1 MSEELIQRNLIEA
14 PEKMGDWN
22 FYNIGATTLKALKGA
37 KIIPD
42 KDYEAYEGKKPD
54 ALIVKKPIIIAAIEY
69 KTPQELRTE
78 KQIAKAIAQEIG
90 TAQILQAKVYIVTD
104 GKKTFLINPATGQ
117 EILQED
123 GSRITLNFD
132 KSSTEC
138 ITLINKIRASINAT
152 NNQIKAAASV
162 DPLPL
167 AEKVWQDLWAVS
179 GATPENCLYTFVEI
193 FIFKYLSDLGVLKG
207 MYSFYDLLG
216 KYSGNNENEVLEY
229 YASTVRVKIKALFP
243 GNPKDKTTII
253 NGTIF
258 VSKDDKAVSGYATVF
273 HKILKRFNDFG
284 TLENI
289 DYDFKSKLFETFL
302 KESISKKNWGQYFTP
317 LKVVRAIVNMID
329 IAPGMKICD
338 PACGVGKFL
347 LEPILHDLHRFY
359 KVEDGELK
367 PQITLS
373 GFDKGFDKDEQKTII
388 LAKANMLIYMSG
400 LLREHPEMTDKF
412 AKLFNDTFLLQTN
425 SILGT
430 LAKPVHDQ
438 YDLILTNPP
447 YVMSGS
453 SNLKE
458 EISKDDTLKKYFSV
472 SAMGIEGLF
481 MEWIIRALK
490 PNGKAFIVVP
500 DGIMNR
506 SNDKKLRDFILEQ
519 CEIDAV
525 ISLPLNTFFTT
536 NKKTYILALTKKAPV
551 MVDGVPT
558 LQRQTSPVF
567 TYLCSEIGETRDV
580 YRFDIDQNDLQ
591 VASDL
596 FNMFKGAKT
605 SFANTLN
612 MIGDKR
618 CKISS
623 IDDFYNGTHWC
634 VERWWNHEERQA
646 LGIEEESKIIGV
658 NDFRVLLADT
668 INTLSELDEPL
679 AEVEKKNDEDLQF
692 LEIPI
697 TQVFDIVRGDGKYTR
712 SYVHEHTG
720 EYPLYSGNTFG
731 PFAQIDSYD
740 YNVPALTWAIDGLA
754 GYMMIHR
761 SPFSATNHR
770 GILLLKDTNI
780 DLEYAKYTLEP
791 IFRELKKGRQGDNG
805 ENEYTSLP
813 PFMIQSV
820 KFAVPVDH
828 NGEPW
833 LEKQKEIAAG
843 YVTLEQTKET
853 VVEQIANLSQVSIVP
868 NCDEYAIEY
877 LPLSELFDTIK
888 GKSKYTKKYGNL
900 HSGPYPVY
908 SASSQGTLTHLDTYD
923 YDGRY
928 MTWSTNGF
936 AGTILILD
944 GKFSINGDRG
954 ILVPKN
960 GRQDLDF
967 DYMKF
972 TLEPIFRELAKGRKG
987 DNGEDEF
994 TKLYPS
1000 MLNDIMVPIPVD
1012 GEGNISL
1019 SLQKEIA
1026 QKFISVQNSQK
1037 EIIEKLDA
1045 LISKKI
1051 SIKSKGSAHFILSA
1065 SFLLA
1070 LFLLCPMVCLWPGLS
1085 PHIVGIFKQFRQAQY
1100 PHKR

>member
-1 MSEELIQRNLIEA
+1 
-14 PEKMGDWN
+14 
-22 FYNIGATTLKALKGA
+22 
-37 KIIPD
+37 
-42 KDYEAYEGKKPD
+42 
-54 ALIVKKPIIIAAIEY
+54 
-69 KTPQELRTE
+69 
-78 KQIAKAIAQEIG
+78 
-90 TAQILQAKVYIVTD
+90 
-104 GKKTFLINPATGQ
+104 
-117 EILQED
+117 
-123 GSRITLNFD
+123 
-132 KSSTEC
+132 
-138 ITLINKIRASINAT
+138 
-152 NNQIKAAASV
+152 
-162 DPLPL
+162 
-167 AEKVWQDLWAVS
+167 
-179 GATPENCLYTFVEI
+179 
-193 FIFKYLSDLGVLKG
+193 
-207 MYSFYDLLG
+207 
-216 KYSGNNENEVLEY
+216 
-229 YASTVRVKIKALFP
+229 
-243 GNPKDKTTII
+243 
-253 NGTIF
+253 
-258 VSKDDKAVSGYATVF
+258 
-273 HKILKRFNDFG
+273 
-284 TLENI
+284 
-289 DYDFKSKLFETFL
+289 
-302 KESISKKNWGQYFTP
+302 
-317 LKVVRAIVNMID
+317 
-329 IAPGMKICD
+329 
-338 PACGVGKFL
+338 
-347 LEPILHDLHRFY
+347 
-359 KVEDGELK
+359 
-367 PQITLS
+367 
-373 GFDKGFDKDEQKTII
+373 
-388 LAKANMLIYMSG
+388 
-400 LLREHPEMTDKF
+400 MTDKF

-458 EISKDDTLKKYFSV
+458 EISKDDALKKYFSV

-612 MIGDKR
+612 MIGDRR

-646 LGIEEESKIIGV
+646 LGIEEESKTIGV

-679 AEVEKKNDEDLQF
+679 AEVEKKNDEGLQF

-720 EYPLYSGNTFG
+720 EHPLYSGNTFG

-853 VVEQIANLSQVSIVP
+853 VVEQIANLSQVSVVP

-936 AGTILILD
+936 AGTILILN

-1000 MLNDIMVPIPVD
+1000 MLSDIMVPIPVD
-1012 GEGNISL
+1012 GKGNISL
-1019 SLQKEIA
+1019 LLQKEIA

-1051 SIKSKGSAHFILSA
+1051 S
-1065 SFLLA
+1065 
-1070 LFLLCPMVCLWPGLS
+1070 M
-1085 PHIVGIFKQFRQAQY
+1085 
-1100 PHKR
+1100 

>member
-1 MSEELIQRNLIEA
+1 
-14 PEKMGDWN
+14 
-22 FYNIGATTLKALKGA
+22 
-37 KIIPD
+37 
-42 KDYEAYEGKKPD
+42 
-54 ALIVKKPIIIAAIEY
+54 
-69 KTPQELRTE
+69 
-78 KQIAKAIAQEIG
+78 
-90 TAQILQAKVYIVTD
+90 
-104 GKKTFLINPATGQ
+104 
-117 EILQED
+117 
-123 GSRITLNFD
+123 
-132 KSSTEC
+132 
-138 ITLINKIRASINAT
+138 
-152 NNQIKAAASV
+152 
-162 DPLPL
+162 
-167 AEKVWQDLWAVS
+167 
-179 GATPENCLYTFVEI
+179 
-193 FIFKYLSDLGVLKG
+193 
-207 MYSFYDLLG
+207 
-216 KYSGNNENEVLEY
+216 
-229 YASTVRVKIKALFP
+229 
-243 GNPKDKTTII
+243 
-253 NGTIF
+253 
-258 VSKDDKAVSGYATVF
+258 
-273 HKILKRFNDFG
+273 
-284 TLENI
+284 
-289 DYDFKSKLFETFL
+289 
-302 KESISKKNWGQYFTP
+302 
-317 LKVVRAIVNMID
+317 
-329 IAPGMKICD
+329 
-338 PACGVGKFL
+338 
-347 LEPILHDLHRFY
+347 
-359 KVEDGELK
+359 
-367 PQITLS
+367 
-373 GFDKGFDKDEQKTII
+373 
-388 LAKANMLIYMSG
+388 
-400 LLREHPEMTDKF
+400 MTDKF

-646 LGIEEESKIIGV
+646 LGIEEESKTIGV

-679 AEVEKKNDEDLQF
+679 AEVEKKNDEGLQF

-1051 SIKSKGSAHFILSA
+1051 SI
-1065 SFLLA
+1065 
-1070 LFLLCPMVCLWPGLS
+1070 
-1085 PHIVGIFKQFRQAQY
+1085 
-1100 PHKR
+1100 

>member
-1 MSEELIQRNLIEA
+1 M
-14 PEKMGDWN
+14 
-22 FYNIGATTLKALKGA
+22 
-37 KIIPD
+37 
-42 KDYEAYEGKKPD
+42 
-54 ALIVKKPIIIAAIEY
+54 
-69 KTPQELRTE
+69 
-78 KQIAKAIAQEIG
+78 
-90 TAQILQAKVYIVTD
+90 
-104 GKKTFLINPATGQ
+104 
-117 EILQED
+117 
-123 GSRITLNFD
+123 
-132 KSSTEC
+132 
-138 ITLINKIRASINAT
+138 
-152 NNQIKAAASV
+152 
-162 DPLPL
+162 
-167 AEKVWQDLWAVS
+167 
-179 GATPENCLYTFVEI
+179 
-193 FIFKYLSDLGVLKG
+193 
-207 MYSFYDLLG
+207 
-216 KYSGNNENEVLEY
+216 
-229 YASTVRVKIKALFP
+229 
-243 GNPKDKTTII
+243 
-253 NGTIF
+253 
-258 VSKDDKAVSGYATVF
+258 
-273 HKILKRFNDFG
+273 
-284 TLENI
+284 
-289 DYDFKSKLFETFL
+289 
-302 KESISKKNWGQYFTP
+302 
-317 LKVVRAIVNMID
+317 
-329 IAPGMKICD
+329 
-338 PACGVGKFL
+338 
-347 LEPILHDLHRFY
+347 
-359 KVEDGELK
+359 EDGELK

-430 LAKPVHDQ
+430 LAKPIHNQ

-551 MVDGVPT
+551 MVDGVST

-612 MIGDKR
+612 MIGDQR

-646 LGIEEESKIIGV
+646 LGIEEESKTIGV

-679 AEVEKKNDEDLQF
+679 AEVEKKNDEGLQF

-1051 SIKSKGSAHFILSA
+1051 SI
-1065 SFLLA
+1065 
-1070 LFLLCPMVCLWPGLS
+1070 
-1085 PHIVGIFKQFRQAQY
+1085 
-1100 PHKR
+1100 

>member
-1 MSEELIQRNLIEA
+1 M
-14 PEKMGDWN
+14 
-22 FYNIGATTLKALKGA
+22 
-37 KIIPD
+37 
-42 KDYEAYEGKKPD
+42 
-54 ALIVKKPIIIAAIEY
+54 
-69 KTPQELRTE
+69 
-78 KQIAKAIAQEIG
+78 
-90 TAQILQAKVYIVTD
+90 
-104 GKKTFLINPATGQ
+104 
-117 EILQED
+117 
-123 GSRITLNFD
+123 
-132 KSSTEC
+132 
-138 ITLINKIRASINAT
+138 
-152 NNQIKAAASV
+152 
-162 DPLPL
+162 
-167 AEKVWQDLWAVS
+167 
-179 GATPENCLYTFVEI
+179 
-193 FIFKYLSDLGVLKG
+193 
-207 MYSFYDLLG
+207 
-216 KYSGNNENEVLEY
+216 
-229 YASTVRVKIKALFP
+229 
-243 GNPKDKTTII
+243 
-253 NGTIF
+253 
-258 VSKDDKAVSGYATVF
+258 
-273 HKILKRFNDFG
+273 
-284 TLENI
+284 
-289 DYDFKSKLFETFL
+289 
-302 KESISKKNWGQYFTP
+302 
-317 LKVVRAIVNMID
+317 
-329 IAPGMKICD
+329 
-338 PACGVGKFL
+338 
-347 LEPILHDLHRFY
+347 
-359 KVEDGELK
+359 
-367 PQITLS
+367 
-373 GFDKGFDKDEQKTII
+373 
-388 LAKANMLIYMSG
+388 
-400 LLREHPEMTDKF
+400 
-412 AKLFNDTFLLQTN
+412 LQTN

-551 MVDGVPT
+551 MVDGVST

-646 LGIEEESKIIGV
+646 LGIEEESKTIGV
-658 NDFRVLLADT
+658 NDFRVLLTDT

-679 AEVEKKNDEDLQF
+679 AEVEKKNDEGLQF

-1051 SIKSKGSAHFILSA
+1051 SI
-1065 SFLLA
+1065 
-1070 LFLLCPMVCLWPGLS
+1070 
-1085 PHIVGIFKQFRQAQY
+1085 
-1100 PHKR
+1100 

>member
-1 MSEELIQRNLIEA
+1 
-14 PEKMGDWN
+14 
-22 FYNIGATTLKALKGA
+22 
-37 KIIPD
+37 
-42 KDYEAYEGKKPD
+42 
-54 ALIVKKPIIIAAIEY
+54 
-69 KTPQELRTE
+69 
-78 KQIAKAIAQEIG
+78 
-90 TAQILQAKVYIVTD
+90 
-104 GKKTFLINPATGQ
+104 
-117 EILQED
+117 
-123 GSRITLNFD
+123 
-132 KSSTEC
+132 
-138 ITLINKIRASINAT
+138 
-152 NNQIKAAASV
+152 
-162 DPLPL
+162 
-167 AEKVWQDLWAVS
+167 
-179 GATPENCLYTFVEI
+179 
-193 FIFKYLSDLGVLKG
+193 

-329 IAPGMKICD
+329 ITPGMKICD

-580 YRFDIDQNDLQ
+580 YRFDINQNDLQ

-612 MIGDKR
+612 MIGDQR

-646 LGIEEESKIIGV
+646 LGIEEESKTIGV

-679 AEVEKKNDEDLQF
+679 AEVEKKNDEGLQF

-731 PFAQIDSYD
+731 PFAQIDSYN

-1000 MLNDIMVPIPVD
+1000 MLSDIMVPIPVD
-1012 GEGNISL
+1012 GKGNISL
-1019 SLQKEIA
+1019 LLQKEIA

-1051 SIKSKGSAHFILSA
+1051 S
-1065 SFLLA
+1065 
-1070 LFLLCPMVCLWPGLS
+1070 M
-1085 PHIVGIFKQFRQAQY
+1085 
-1100 PHKR
+1100 

>member
-1 MSEELIQRNLIEA
+1 M
-14 PEKMGDWN
+14 
-22 FYNIGATTLKALKGA
+22 
-37 KIIPD
+37 
-42 KDYEAYEGKKPD
+42 
-54 ALIVKKPIIIAAIEY
+54 
-69 KTPQELRTE
+69 
-78 KQIAKAIAQEIG
+78 
-90 TAQILQAKVYIVTD
+90 
-104 GKKTFLINPATGQ
+104 
-117 EILQED
+117 
-123 GSRITLNFD
+123 
-132 KSSTEC
+132 
-138 ITLINKIRASINAT
+138 
-152 NNQIKAAASV
+152 
-162 DPLPL
+162 
-167 AEKVWQDLWAVS
+167 
-179 GATPENCLYTFVEI
+179 
-193 FIFKYLSDLGVLKG
+193 
-207 MYSFYDLLG
+207 
-216 KYSGNNENEVLEY
+216 
-229 YASTVRVKIKALFP
+229 
-243 GNPKDKTTII
+243 
-253 NGTIF
+253 
-258 VSKDDKAVSGYATVF
+258 
-273 HKILKRFNDFG
+273 
-284 TLENI
+284 
-289 DYDFKSKLFETFL
+289 
-302 KESISKKNWGQYFTP
+302 
-317 LKVVRAIVNMID
+317 
-329 IAPGMKICD
+329 
-338 PACGVGKFL
+338 
-347 LEPILHDLHRFY
+347 
-359 KVEDGELK
+359 
-367 PQITLS
+367 
-373 GFDKGFDKDEQKTII
+373 
-388 LAKANMLIYMSG
+388 
-400 LLREHPEMTDKF
+400 
-412 AKLFNDTFLLQTN
+412 
-425 SILGT
+425 
-430 LAKPVHDQ
+430 
-438 YDLILTNPP
+438 
-447 YVMSGS
+447 
-453 SNLKE
+453 KE
-458 EISKDDTLKKYFSV
+458 EISKDDALKKYFSV

-558 LQRQTSPVF
+558 LQRQISPVF

-612 MIGDKR
+612 MIGDRR

-646 LGIEEESKIIGV
+646 LGIEEESKTIGV

-679 AEVEKKNDEDLQF
+679 AEVEKKNDEGLQF

-720 EYPLYSGNTFG
+720 EHPLYSGNTFG

-820 KFAVPVDH
+820 KFAIPVDH
-828 NGEPW
+828 DGEPW

-853 VVEQIANLSQVSIVP
+853 VVEQIANLSQVSVVP

-936 AGTILILD
+936 AGTILILN

-1000 MLNDIMVPIPVD
+1000 MLSDIMVPIPVD
-1012 GEGNISL
+1012 GKGNISL
-1019 SLQKEIA
+1019 LLQKEIA

-1051 SIKSKGSAHFILSA
+1051 S
-1065 SFLLA
+1065 
-1070 LFLLCPMVCLWPGLS
+1070 M
-1085 PHIVGIFKQFRQAQY
+1085 
-1100 PHKR
+1100 

>member
-1 MSEELIQRNLIEA
+1 
-14 PEKMGDWN
+14 
-22 FYNIGATTLKALKGA
+22 
-37 KIIPD
+37 
-42 KDYEAYEGKKPD
+42 
-54 ALIVKKPIIIAAIEY
+54 
-69 KTPQELRTE
+69 
-78 KQIAKAIAQEIG
+78 
-90 TAQILQAKVYIVTD
+90 
-104 GKKTFLINPATGQ
+104 
-117 EILQED
+117 
-123 GSRITLNFD
+123 
-132 KSSTEC
+132 
-138 ITLINKIRASINAT
+138 
-152 NNQIKAAASV
+152 
-162 DPLPL
+162 
-167 AEKVWQDLWAVS
+167 
-179 GATPENCLYTFVEI
+179 
-193 FIFKYLSDLGVLKG
+193 

-329 IAPGMKICD
+329 ITPGMKICD

-458 EISKDDTLKKYFSV
+458 EISKDDALKKYFSV

-612 MIGDKR
+612 MIGDRR

-646 LGIEEESKIIGV
+646 LGIEEESKTIGV

-679 AEVEKKNDEDLQF
+679 AEVEKKNDEGLQF

-828 NGEPW
+828 DGEPW

-1000 MLNDIMVPIPVD
+1000 MLSNIMVPIPVD
-1012 GEGNISL
+1012 GKGNISL
-1019 SLQKEIA
+1019 LLQKEIA

-1051 SIKSKGSAHFILSA
+1051 SI
-1065 SFLLA
+1065 
-1070 LFLLCPMVCLWPGLS
+1070 
-1085 PHIVGIFKQFRQAQY
+1085 
-1100 PHKR
+1100 

>member
-1 MSEELIQRNLIEA
+1 
-14 PEKMGDWN
+14 
-22 FYNIGATTLKALKGA
+22 
-37 KIIPD
+37 
-42 KDYEAYEGKKPD
+42 
-54 ALIVKKPIIIAAIEY
+54 
-69 KTPQELRTE
+69 
-78 KQIAKAIAQEIG
+78 
-90 TAQILQAKVYIVTD
+90 
-104 GKKTFLINPATGQ
+104 
-117 EILQED
+117 
-123 GSRITLNFD
+123 
-132 KSSTEC
+132 
-138 ITLINKIRASINAT
+138 
-152 NNQIKAAASV
+152 
-162 DPLPL
+162 
-167 AEKVWQDLWAVS
+167 
-179 GATPENCLYTFVEI
+179 
-193 FIFKYLSDLGVLKG
+193 
-207 MYSFYDLLG
+207 
-216 KYSGNNENEVLEY
+216 
-229 YASTVRVKIKALFP
+229 
-243 GNPKDKTTII
+243 
-253 NGTIF
+253 
-258 VSKDDKAVSGYATVF
+258 
-273 HKILKRFNDFG
+273 
-284 TLENI
+284 
-289 DYDFKSKLFETFL
+289 
-302 KESISKKNWGQYFTP
+302 
-317 LKVVRAIVNMID
+317 
-329 IAPGMKICD
+329 
-338 PACGVGKFL
+338 
-347 LEPILHDLHRFY
+347 
-359 KVEDGELK
+359 
-367 PQITLS
+367 
-373 GFDKGFDKDEQKTII
+373 
-388 LAKANMLIYMSG
+388 
-400 LLREHPEMTDKF
+400 MTDKF

-430 LAKPVHDQ
+430 LAKPIHDQ

-612 MIGDKR
+612 MIGDQR

-646 LGIEEESKIIGV
+646 LGIEEESKTIGV

-668 INTLSELDEPL
+668 INTLAELDEPL
-679 AEVEKKNDEDLQF
+679 AEVEKKNDEGLQF

-770 GILLLKDTNI
+770 GILLLKGTNI

-853 VVEQIANLSQVSIVP
+853 VDEQIANLSQVSIVP

-1051 SIKSKGSAHFILSA
+1051 AI
-1065 SFLLA
+1065 
-1070 LFLLCPMVCLWPGLS
+1070 
-1085 PHIVGIFKQFRQAQY
+1085 
-1100 PHKR
+1100 

>member
-1 MSEELIQRNLIEA
+1 
-14 PEKMGDWN
+14 
-22 FYNIGATTLKALKGA
+22 
-37 KIIPD
+37 
-42 KDYEAYEGKKPD
+42 
-54 ALIVKKPIIIAAIEY
+54 
-69 KTPQELRTE
+69 
-78 KQIAKAIAQEIG
+78 
-90 TAQILQAKVYIVTD
+90 
-104 GKKTFLINPATGQ
+104 
-117 EILQED
+117 
-123 GSRITLNFD
+123 
-132 KSSTEC
+132 
-138 ITLINKIRASINAT
+138 
-152 NNQIKAAASV
+152 
-162 DPLPL
+162 
-167 AEKVWQDLWAVS
+167 
-179 GATPENCLYTFVEI
+179 
-193 FIFKYLSDLGVLKG
+193 
-207 MYSFYDLLG
+207 
-216 KYSGNNENEVLEY
+216 
-229 YASTVRVKIKALFP
+229 
-243 GNPKDKTTII
+243 
-253 NGTIF
+253 
-258 VSKDDKAVSGYATVF
+258 
-273 HKILKRFNDFG
+273 
-284 TLENI
+284 
-289 DYDFKSKLFETFL
+289 
-302 KESISKKNWGQYFTP
+302 
-317 LKVVRAIVNMID
+317 
-329 IAPGMKICD
+329 MKICD

-367 PQITLS
+367 PQIMLS

-458 EISKDDTLKKYFSV
+458 EISKDDALKKYFSV

-558 LQRQTSPVF
+558 LQRQISPVF

-580 YRFDIDQNDLQ
+580 YRFDINQNDLQ

-612 MIGDKR
+612 MIGDRR

-646 LGIEEESKIIGV
+646 LGIEEESKTIGV

-679 AEVEKKNDEDLQF
+679 AEVEKKNDEGLQF

-720 EYPLYSGNTFG
+720 EHPLYSGNTFG

-820 KFAVPVDH
+820 KFAIPVDH
-828 NGEPW
+828 DGEPW

-853 VVEQIANLSQVSIVP
+853 VVEQIANLSQVSVVP

-936 AGTILILD
+936 AGTILILN

-1000 MLNDIMVPIPVD
+1000 MLSDIMVPIPVD
-1012 GEGNISL
+1012 GKGNISL
-1019 SLQKEIA
+1019 LLQKEIA

-1051 SIKSKGSAHFILSA
+1051 S
-1065 SFLLA
+1065 
-1070 LFLLCPMVCLWPGLS
+1070 M
-1085 PHIVGIFKQFRQAQY
+1085 
-1100 PHKR
+1100 

>member
-1 MSEELIQRNLIEA
+1 
-14 PEKMGDWN
+14 
-22 FYNIGATTLKALKGA
+22 
-37 KIIPD
+37 
-42 KDYEAYEGKKPD
+42 
-54 ALIVKKPIIIAAIEY
+54 
-69 KTPQELRTE
+69 
-78 KQIAKAIAQEIG
+78 
-90 TAQILQAKVYIVTD
+90 
-104 GKKTFLINPATGQ
+104 
-117 EILQED
+117 
-123 GSRITLNFD
+123 
-132 KSSTEC
+132 
-138 ITLINKIRASINAT
+138 
-152 NNQIKAAASV
+152 
-162 DPLPL
+162 
-167 AEKVWQDLWAVS
+167 
-179 GATPENCLYTFVEI
+179 
-193 FIFKYLSDLGVLKG
+193 
-207 MYSFYDLLG
+207 
-216 KYSGNNENEVLEY
+216 
-229 YASTVRVKIKALFP
+229 
-243 GNPKDKTTII
+243 
-253 NGTIF
+253 
-258 VSKDDKAVSGYATVF
+258 
-273 HKILKRFNDFG
+273 
-284 TLENI
+284 
-289 DYDFKSKLFETFL
+289 
-302 KESISKKNWGQYFTP
+302 
-317 LKVVRAIVNMID
+317 MID
-329 IAPGMKICD
+329 ITPGMKICD

-412 AKLFNDTFLLQTN
+412 AILFNDTFLLQTN

-430 LAKPVHDQ
+430 LAKPVHEQ

-612 MIGDKR
+612 MIGDQR

-646 LGIEEESKIIGV
+646 LGIEEESKTIGV

-679 AEVEKKNDEDLQF
+679 AEVEKKNDEGLQF

-877 LPLSELFDTIK
+877 LPLSDLFDTIK

-1000 MLNDIMVPIPVD
+1000 MLSDIMVPIPVD
-1012 GEGNISL
+1012 GKGNISL

-1037 EIIEKLDA
+1037 EIIEKLDI

-1051 SIKSKGSAHFILSA
+1051 SI
-1065 SFLLA
+1065 
-1070 LFLLCPMVCLWPGLS
+1070 
-1085 PHIVGIFKQFRQAQY
+1085 
-1100 PHKR
+1100 

>member
-1 MSEELIQRNLIEA
+1 MKISTKVYKQFSGVA
-14 PEKMGDWN
+14 PE
-22 FYNIGATTLKALKGA
+22 
-37 KIIPD
+37 
-42 KDYEAYEGKKPD
+42 
-54 ALIVKKPIIIAAIEY
+54 
-69 KTPQELRTE
+69 
-78 KQIAKAIAQEIG
+78 
-90 TAQILQAKVYIVTD
+90 TAHKSCH
-104 GKKTFLINPATGQ
+104 TFSARGR
-117 EILQED
+117 
-123 GSRITLNFD
+123 G
-132 KSSTEC
+132 
-138 ITLINKIRASINAT
+138 
-152 NNQIKAAASV
+152 
-162 DPLPL
+162 
-167 AEKVWQDLWAVS
+167 
-179 GATPENCLYTFVEI
+179 
-193 FIFKYLSDLGVLKG
+193 
-207 MYSFYDLLG
+207 
-216 KYSGNNENEVLEY
+216 
-229 YASTVRVKIKALFP
+229 
-243 GNPKDKTTII
+243 
-253 NGTIF
+253 
-258 VSKDDKAVSGYATVF
+258 
-273 HKILKRFNDFG
+273 
-284 TLENI
+284 
-289 DYDFKSKLFETFL
+289 
-302 KESISKKNWGQYFTP
+302 SISKKNWGQYFTP

-329 IAPGMKICD
+329 ITPGMKICD

-367 PQITLS
+367 PQIMLS

-458 EISKDDTLKKYFSV
+458 EISKDDALKKYFSV

-612 MIGDKR
+612 MIGDRR

-646 LGIEEESKIIGV
+646 LGIEEESKTIGV

-679 AEVEKKNDEDLQF
+679 AEVEKKNDEGLQF

-720 EYPLYSGNTFG
+720 EHPLYSGNTFG

-820 KFAVPVDH
+820 KFAIPVDH
-828 NGEPW
+828 DGEPW

-853 VVEQIANLSQVSIVP
+853 VVEQIANLSQVSVVP

-936 AGTILILD
+936 AGTILILN

-1000 MLNDIMVPIPVD
+1000 MLSDIMVPIPVD
-1012 GEGNISL
+1012 GKGNISL
-1019 SLQKEIA
+1019 LLQKEIA

-1051 SIKSKGSAHFILSA
+1051 S
-1065 SFLLA
+1065 
-1070 LFLLCPMVCLWPGLS
+1070 M
-1085 PHIVGIFKQFRQAQY
+1085 
-1100 PHKR
+1100 